1 MAVSQLCNKEGA
13 NRVER
18 KRPLRKFEAAS
29 RSLPAK
35 RAKQHP
41 IYVVDELPAENPSS
55 PENISLELPGS
66 PPSVGNI
73 RRSTREVFRS
83 LLAKLDAVLPSDQ
96 RSTPRPNGAGSRS
109 LGSAGRS
116 VHDVLSDAVRAVAAR
131 RSERDHKAELHS
143 NGSMAIEVEMPG
155 WIITAMSPG
164 AKLFFKHAPWG
175 SVEGQSL
182 ADFVQWEDL
191 DDFDAMYQCPTV
203 SNAPGGQETKRI
215 RLQRWEGFNEKELD
229 SSNVVS
235 FAQYAA
241 HDQDRCLVPQDTESD
256 YKDVL
261 SVGSSFGCSA
271 FEDDPLL
278 CDQPELDHATPLL
291 RCKYVGAEVQVLRM
305 QAAAVSDS
313 AMCVSPVSHR
323 ALVTLSLL

>member
-1 MAVSQLCNKEGA
+1 MSASELCIKEGA

-29 RSLPAK
+29 RALPAK

-41 IYVVDELPAENPSS
+41 IYVVHEPPAKPSS
-55 PENISLELPGS
+55 PENISIELPGS
-66 PPSVGNI
+66 PSSVGKI

-83 LLAKLDAVLPSDQ
+83 LLAKLDAVLPVDQ

-116 VHDVLSDAVRAVAAR
+116 IHDVLSDAVRAVAAR
-131 RSERDHKAELHS
+131 RSERDHEAVLRP

-155 WIITAMSPG
+155 CIVTAMSPG
-164 AKLFFKHAPWG
+164 AELFFKHAPWG

-191 DDFDAMYQCPTV
+191 DDFDAMCQCPTV
-203 SNAPGGQETKRI
+203 NDAPEGQEKRRI
-215 RLQRWEGFNEKELD
+215 RLQRWEGFNKMEVDCSK
-229 SSNVVS
+229 VVPL
-235 FAQYAA
+235 AQYAA
-241 HDQDRCLVPQDTESD
+241 HDQDRCLVPQDSESD
-256 YKDVL
+256 YKDVF
-261 SVGSSFGCSA
+261 SVGSTFGCSA

-278 CDQPELDHATPLL
+278 FDQPELDHATPLL
-291 RCKYVGAEVQVLRM
+291 RCEYVAAEVQALRM
-305 QAAAVSDS
+305 QAAVSDS
-313 AMCVSPVSHR
+313 AMAVSPVSHR
-323 ALVTLSLL
+323 VLVTLSLL